1 VGAVGGNY
9 QSVVSERRQA
19 FGSSTGGRLDDA
31 AGGSAVASFVSY
43 LEQQGSGSRFQSPAG
58 MDLSGSEQNTAILL
72 AYAPG
77 HSPVPP
83 MNEFPVTRTSVNT
96 IWRLTVPLVGQP

>member
-1 VGAVGGNY
+1 
-9 QSVVSERRQA
+9 
-19 FGSSTGGRLDDA
+19 
-31 AGGSAVASFVSY
+31 
-43 LEQQGSGSRFQSPAG
+43 